1 MHGGK
6 FMDEREKNMNLVKSR
21 VPELIAIPIGLFHLN
36 KGDRWG
42 CMFVSDKCMEIL
54 ECTMADFL
62 DKLMEIEIVSLM
74 DTPEKTVGMLLEKM
88 KRTRESG
95 AFVGMRENNAGEL
108 QYIRGNL
115 SVSMSADG
123 RLRVYGQI
131 TDYTASYR
139 QENKDQKTE
148 GPEKEEVQVQQEIQR
163 EQTREQKEQIYQI
176 VAGHS
181 NRILYGYDLRTR
193 TTRPWDKMNK
203 EKDILSHLYENSY
216 SQEEVPNNPFVLPD
230 SIEEVKNFFA
240 SIHQGIPSGECK
252 IHLRLENGEPRWY
265 HFKYSSLYAG
275 GEPETALISIMDIT
289 ELHEQELAYRRYVQA
304 LDGGADGLLMYIESD
319 LTDDRIEKLA
329 GQMLS
334 GGERN
339 VQCSHTDFG
348 RMLLEVK
355 FTFEEDMKANQY
367 FSCRNL
373 LKLYTQGEKQLKSE
387 WEVRFKDGTMH
398 WLEIQIV
405 LMDDPYNGHVKA
417 FFSMRDFT
425 EERKERIAILRRA
438 ELDAMTGLFRKG
450 AGEEKIRQ
458 CLAQSTGKG
467 GILLTIDLDD
477 LKGINDSLG
486 HKQGDAAIIGIAETL
501 KNHFRKDDILVRS
514 GGDEFVVYLPGAGG
528 SAGPV
533 ERAIVSLLQKLAGT
547 FIGEKRERSIHCSIG
562 CAVEKPGKD
571 SYDTLFKRADIALY
585 HVKRNGKNN
594 YAFYEPAMLEAD
606 YQFKL
611 NQAVPM
617 VNERA
622 GAGELKELLGVVA
635 SRYPGVVRFNLSKN
649 EYCILSAG
657 NDIEKMEPR
666 GSIDAFWESWSKQIH
681 PEDRKKLLISLSRNS
696 LLNRY
701 TKGRKK
707 AAETYRSQE
716 DAGCKRIQVKAR
728 FYQNESGDVGAYL
741 FFRRE
746 NKKAKKK

>member
-1 MHGGK
+1 MEK
-6 FMDEREKNMNLVKSR
+6 ERKETIDIKSL

-36 KGDRWG
+36 RGDRWG

-62 DKLMEIEIVSLM
+62 DRLMEIEVVSLM

-88 KRTRESG
+88 KRTHEGG
-95 AFVGMRENNAGEL
+95 AFVGIRQNSAGET

-131 TDYTASYR
+131 TDSTAACR
-139 QENKDQKTE
+139 QERSGRKAEEQVE
-148 GPEKEEVQVQQEIQR
+148 EKAEEQR
-163 EQTREQKEQIYQI
+163 EQIYQI

-181 NRILYGYDLRTR
+181 NRILYGYDLKTC
-193 TTRPWDKMNK
+193 TTRPWDKINK
-203 EKDILSHLYENSY
+203 EKDILGHLYKGSY
-216 SQEEVPNNPFVLPD
+216 SQEEVGNNPFVLPD

-240 SIHQGIPSGECK
+240 SIHQGIPTGESN
-252 IHLRLENGEPRWY
+252 IHLKLENGEPRWY
-265 HFKYSSLYAG
+265 HFKYSSLFSG
-275 GEPETALISIMDIT
+275 GKPETALISIMDVT
-289 ELHEQELAYRRYVQA
+289 EHHEQELAYRRYVQT
-304 LDGGADGLLMYIESD
+304 LEQGGDGLLMYIESD
-319 LTDDRIEKLA
+319 LSDDRIEKLA

-348 RMLLEVK
+348 RMLLEMK

-367 FSCRNL
+367 FSCKNL
-373 LKLYTQGEKQLKSE
+373 LKLYSQGEKQLKSE
-387 WEVRFKDGTMH
+387 WEVRFKDDTLH
-398 WLEIQIV
+398 WLEIHIM

-425 EERKERIAILRRA
+425 EEREERMAILKRA

-458 CLAQSTGKG
+458 CLAQSKGKG
-467 GILLTIDLDD
+467 GILLAIDLDD

-501 KNHFRKDDILVRS
+501 KSHFRKDDILVRS

-528 SAGPV
+528 SEGSV
-533 ERAIVSLLQKLAGT
+533 GTAIVSLLQKLSAT
-547 FIGEKRERSIHCSIG
+547 FIGENKERGIHCSIG
-562 CAVEKPGKD
+562 CAVEKPGRD
-571 SYDTLFKRADIALY
+571 SYDTLFKRADTALY
-585 HVKRNGKNN
+585 HVKRSGKNN
-594 YAFYEPAMLEAD
+594 YAFFEPAMLEAD

-617 VNERA
+617 VNKQKGEK
-622 GAGELKELLGVVA
+622 ELKELLGVVA

-649 EYCILSAG
+649 EYCILSLG
-657 NDIEKMEPR
+657 NNAEKMEPR
-666 GSIDAFWESWSKQIH
+666 GSIDAFWESWSGQIH
-681 PEDRKKLLISLSRNS
+681 PEDKKEVLMSLSRDN
-696 LLNRY
+696 LLNQY
-701 TKGRKK
+701 TKGRQRV
-707 AAETYRSQE
+707 AETYRGRE
-716 DAGCKRIQVKAR
+716 DAGYKRMQVKAR
-728 FYQNESGDVGAYL
+728 FYRNEEGDIGAFL
-741 FFRRE
+741 FFRRG
-746 NKKAKKK
+746 NKKAGKK